1 MAINA
6 SAPPGAVARLRMRRA
21 SGGRPWQTD
30 LFGAALPISQV
41 QTPSWQELS
50 EETRGTLTNLMVL
63 LILDHARASKADAGT
78 EVGGDF

>member
-1 MAINA
+1 MTIKT
-6 SAPPGAVARLRMRRA
+6 SAPPGAVGRLRTRRA
-21 SGGRPWQTD
+21 SGGRPWQID
-30 LFGAALPISQV
+30 LFGAGLPRSQM

-63 LILDHARASKADAGT
+63 LILDHARASRANAET